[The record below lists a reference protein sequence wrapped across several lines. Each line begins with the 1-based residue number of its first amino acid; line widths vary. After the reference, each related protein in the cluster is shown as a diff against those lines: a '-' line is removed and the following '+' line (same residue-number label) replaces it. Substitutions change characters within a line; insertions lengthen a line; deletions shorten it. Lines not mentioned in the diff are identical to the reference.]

1 MSAAEAIT
9 EPKPSRSSRLLGV
22 VRQLIHYGRQL
33 VTTLRDNPRRFGAGD
48 IALILARITR
58 GLLRAEALE
67 ARVIRDAARLD
78 AWPVL
83 PPASSHRPSSP
94 AGAAA
99 ARPAKA
105 TQSHIAG
112 LPTEK
117 EIAAEVRRRPI
128 GAVIADICRDLGI
141 TPYHPLWTDLSAAI
155 LRHGGNLAKLW
166 REILAQLRPAP
177 HCGPALHFTR
187 TVAAIPG
194 TRQHRPPS

>member
-1 MSAAEAIT
+1 MSAAEAIA

-22 VRQLIHYGRQL
+22 VRQLIYYGRQL
-33 VTTLRDNPRRFGAGD
+33 VTTLRDNPRRFGAGE
-48 IALILARITR
+48 IALILQRVTR

-83 PPASSHRPSSP
+83 PPTSSHRASSP
-94 AGAAA
+94 AGTAA

-105 TQSHIAG
+105 TQTHIAG

-155 LRHGGNLAKLW
+155 LRHGGNLPRLW
-166 REILAQLRPAP
+166 REIYALFRPRPTADRPLTLPAP
-177 HCGPALHFTR
+177 ALPSLAPAAT
-187 TVAAIPG
+187 G
-194 TRQHRPPS
+194 PPS